1 MLSRGGAFGGLV
13 GSSNAQWAVRRA
25 RPSLSDSKV
34 LNTIASLSCILG
46 EIIPDMVGVESHVS
60 GFADPIRV
68 NPRAGDQFLRSD
80 ATRIS
85 NRQRLPLHG
94 LVDRPPGLDDGK
106 AAFDKLFCF
115 VGE

>member
-1 MLSRGGAFGGLV
+1 MVVERTMGGPAG
-13 GSSNAQWAVRRA
+13 AAVSFR
-25 RPSLSDSKV
+25 LEGFEH
-34 LNTIASLSCILG
+34 NCFIALHVG

-68 NPRAGDQFLRSD
+68 NPRAGDKFLGSD
-80 ATRIS
+80 AARIG

-106 AAFDKLFCF
+106 AAFEKLFCF